1 MQRSRFHIIVTV
13 VVTIIALAIT
23 GALAQQQN
31 PRQLFERAR
40 MLDESNQNLAEAIK
54 LYSQVVKQAQ
64 EQRALAARAQLRV
77 GLLYERLGRKAEAQ
91 RAFQAVVN
99 QYADQSDVVRQA
111 QAKLPK
117 ST

>member
-1 MQRSRFHIIVTV
+1 MQRSRFYILVALIFLSISLTV
-13 VVTIIALAIT
+13 F
-23 GALAQQQN
+23 AQSQN

-40 MLDESNQNLAEAIK
+40 MLDESNQNLPEAIK

-91 RAFQAVVN
+91 RAFQAVVS
-99 QYADQSDVVRQA
+99 QYADQTEVARQA
-111 QAKLPK
+111 QGKIAKPGVP
-117 ST
+117 